1 MYIETTPLYGLICCI
16 VLSQIPNTS
25 KAGEVSYSLHFNNF
39 KYDKVAV
46 DDALVSF
53 FGNATEK
60 HSDHT
65 SSGFNEFATSVQQ
78 NYSLAVEVLD
88 VSAIHRTSISF
99 KGDLKNNVA
108 IKVSLTH
115 GYGSGAYQFPDGL
128 GVFTDPAVMRAH
140 FRENIL
146 EMAFEKHIPF
156 SKNKFLFLK
165 TGMNFGN
172 VNIRSHINS
181 VLLNVRSFENH
192 KIFYP
197 EYTVGFNFEN
207 SLSISPSISFE
218 NINDPM
224 NHFSV
229 SFQVSKKF

>member
-1 MYIETTPLYGLICCI
+1 MYIEATPLYGLICCI

-78 NYSLAVEVLD
+78 NYSLAIEVLD

-128 GVFTDPAVMRAH
+128 GVFTDPAVMRTH
-140 FRENIL
+140 FRRTFWKWLLKNIY
-146 EMAFEKHIPF
+146 H
-156 SKNKFLFLK
+156 FLK
-165 TGMNFGN
+165 
-172 VNIRSHINS
+172 INYC
-181 VLLNVRSFENH
+181 F
-192 KIFYP
+192 
-197 EYTVGFNFEN
+197 
-207 SLSISPSISFE
+207 
-218 NINDPM
+218 
-224 NHFSV
+224 
-229 SFQVSKKF
+229 